1 MLLKLNIFKI
11 LRSKFFPFY
20 KSSELKEIFKIL
32 EKDHQNS
39 DEVAMFVGGCVRNY
53 LKNKDIN
60 DIDLATI
67 LTPDQIKQ
75 KFENTKFKV
84 VETGIGHGSIT
95 LLGKNLK
102 YEITTLRKDIKTDGR
117 HAEVE
122 FSTDWTEDSER
133 RDFTINAIYLNKKGK
148 IFDPQLGV
156 KDLNNN
162 IVKFIGDPEKRI
174 QEDYLR
180 ILRFVR
186 FSLTYG
192 HQPENTTMRSIRL
205 NIKGIS
211 KVSKERI
218 LIEANKILKLSN
230 FIEIC
235 KNNNLKEIFEIIFQ
249 EFKYFKRLENLY
261 KFKEKLNKDIFLL
274 TAILVVDDKKNHEY
288 FVHKYKPSNNFIK
301 KLNSIA
307 KSYEA
312 SLKNKDFF
320 KKDLKKNIY
329 IFGKEI
335 ITTLFLLK
343 ESEKVKNNIEFLDT
357 IQKTEPPK
365 FPYNG
370 DYLISRGLK
379 EGKELGDILKSLTD
393 EPQQWAKY
401 DTLVID
407 SLTEVQRLCK
417 DDLTNKGRTQMK
429 LQDWGKLADFMRR
442 FIQSF

>member
-379 EGKELGDILKSLTD
+379 EGKELGDILNCLEEKWINDDFKID
-393 EPQQWAKY
+393 ESEISS
-401 DTLVID
+401 VI
-407 SLTEVQRLCK
+407 TKRK
-417 DDLTNKGRTQMK
+417 N
-429 LQDWGKLADFMRR
+429 
-442 FIQSF
+442 I

>member
-75 KFENTKFKV
+75 KFENTKFKI

-312 SLKNKDFF
+312 SLENKNFF

-370 DYLISRGLK
+370 DYFISRGLK
-379 EGKELGDILKSLTD
+379 EGKELGDILNYLEEKWINDNFKID
-393 EPQQWAKY
+393 ESEISS
-401 DTLVID
+401 VI
-407 SLTEVQRLCK
+407 TKRK
-417 DDLTNKGRTQMK
+417 N
-429 LQDWGKLADFMRR
+429 
-442 FIQSF
+442 I

>member
-20 KSSELKEIFKIL
+20 KSSELNEIFKIL

-379 EGKELGDILKSLTD
+379 EGKELGDILNCLEEKWINDDFKID
-393 EPQQWAKY
+393 ESEISS
-401 DTLVID
+401 VI
-407 SLTEVQRLCK
+407 TKRK
-417 DDLTNKGRTQMK
+417 N
-429 LQDWGKLADFMRR
+429 
-442 FIQSF
+442 I

>member
-20 KSSELKEIFKIL
+20 KSSELNEIFKIL

-379 EGKELGDILKSLTD
+379 EGKELGDILNYLEEKWINDNFKID
-393 EPQQWAKY
+393 ESEISS
-401 DTLVID
+401 VI
-407 SLTEVQRLCK
+407 TKRK
-417 DDLTNKGRTQMK
+417 N
-429 LQDWGKLADFMRR
+429 
-442 FIQSF
+442 I

>member
-379 EGKELGDILKSLTD
+379 EGKELGDILNYLEEKWINDNFKID
-393 EPQQWAKY
+393 ESEISS
-401 DTLVID
+401 VI
-407 SLTEVQRLCK
+407 TKRK
-417 DDLTNKGRTQMK
+417 N
-429 LQDWGKLADFMRR
+429 
-442 FIQSF
+442 I

>member
-53 LKNKDIN
+53 LKNKDID

-84 VETGIGHGSIT
+84 VETGIGHGSVT

-148 IFDPQLGV
+148 FFDPQLGV

-235 KNNNLKEIFEIIFQ
+235 KNINLKEIFEIIFQ

-261 KFKEKLNKDIFLL
+261 KFKELLNKDIFLL
-274 TAILVVDDKKNHEY
+274 IAILVVDDKKNHEY

-307 KSYEA
+307 KSYVA

-335 ITTLFLLK
+335 IITLFLLK
-343 ESEKVKNNIEFLDT
+343 ESEKVQNNIEFLDT

-370 DYLISRGLK
+370 DYLINRGLK
-379 EGKELGDILKSLTD
+379 EGKELGDILNYLEEKWINDNFKID
-393 EPQQWAKY
+393 ESEISSAITKRKN
-401 DTLVID
+401 I
-407 SLTEVQRLCK
+407 
-417 DDLTNKGRTQMK
+417 
-429 LQDWGKLADFMRR
+429 
-442 FIQSF
+442 

>member
-75 KFENTKFKV
+75 KFENTKFKI

-312 SLKNKDFF
+312 SLENKNFF

-370 DYLISRGLK
+370 DYLKSRGLK
-379 EGKELGDILKSLTD
+379 EGKELGDILNYLEEKWINDNFKID
-393 EPQQWAKY
+393 EISS
-401 DTLVID
+401 VI
-407 SLTEVQRLCK
+407 TKRK
-417 DDLTNKGRTQMK
+417 N
-429 LQDWGKLADFMRR
+429 
-442 FIQSF
+442 I

>member
-75 KFENTKFKV
+75 KFENTKFKI

-230 FIEIC
+230 FMEIC

-312 SLKNKDFF
+312 SLENKNFF

-370 DYLISRGLK
+370 DYFISRGLK
-379 EGKELGDILKSLTD
+379 EGKELGDILNYLEEKWINDNFKID
-393 EPQQWAKY
+393 ESEISS
-401 DTLVID
+401 VI
-407 SLTEVQRLCK
+407 TKRK
-417 DDLTNKGRTQMK
+417 N
-429 LQDWGKLADFMRR
+429 
-442 FIQSF
+442 I

>member
-379 EGKELGDILKSLTD
+379 EGKELGDILNCLEEKWINDNFKID
-393 EPQQWAKY
+393 ESEISS
-401 DTLVID
+401 VI
-407 SLTEVQRLCK
+407 TKRK
-417 DDLTNKGRTQMK
+417 N
-429 LQDWGKLADFMRR
+429 
-442 FIQSF
+442 I

>member
-230 FIEIC
+230 FMEIC

-370 DYLISRGLK
+370 DYLKSRGLK
-379 EGKELGDILKSLTD
+379 EGKELGDILNYLEEKWINDNFKID
-393 EPQQWAKY
+393 ESEISS
-401 DTLVID
+401 VI
-407 SLTEVQRLCK
+407 TKRK
-417 DDLTNKGRTQMK
+417 N
-429 LQDWGKLADFMRR
+429 
-442 FIQSF
+442 I

>member
-75 KFENTKFKV
+75 KFENTKFKI

-379 EGKELGDILKSLTD
+379 EGKELGDILNCLEEKWINDDFKID
-393 EPQQWAKY
+393 ESEISS
-401 DTLVID
+401 VI
-407 SLTEVQRLCK
+407 TKRK
-417 DDLTNKGRTQMK
+417 N
-429 LQDWGKLADFMRR
+429 
-442 FIQSF
+442 I

>member
-230 FIEIC
+230 FMEIC

-312 SLKNKDFF
+312 SFKNKDFF

-335 ITTLFLLK
+335 IITLFLLK

-357 IQKTEPPK
+357 IKKTEPPK

-370 DYLISRGLK
+370 DYLKSRGLK
-379 EGKELGDILKSLTD
+379 EGKELGDILNYLEEKWINDNFKID
-393 EPQQWAKY
+393 ESEISS
-401 DTLVID
+401 VI
-407 SLTEVQRLCK
+407 TKRK
-417 DDLTNKGRTQMK
+417 N
-429 LQDWGKLADFMRR
+429 
-442 FIQSF
+442 I

>member
-75 KFENTKFKV
+75 KFENTKFKI

-312 SLKNKDFF
+312 SLENKNFF

-379 EGKELGDILKSLTD
+379 EGKELGDILNYLEEKWINDNFKID
-393 EPQQWAKY
+393 ESEISS
-401 DTLVID
+401 VI
-407 SLTEVQRLCK
+407 TKRK
-417 DDLTNKGRTQMK
+417 N
-429 LQDWGKLADFMRR
+429 
-442 FIQSF
+442 I